1 MTENLLIVILYS
13 YLLGSIPFGL
23 LITKI
28 FLNKD
33 IRKIGSGNIGTTN
46 VLRTGKKI
54 LAALTLFCDIF
65 KGFISIYLTSK
76 YFSDFIYLSGL
87 ISFLGHIF
95 PIWLKFKG
103 GKGIAV
109 YLGIMLALSFKLAV
123 VFGVS
128 WLIILSITRYSSL
141 SSIIGSINVFLFSFM
156 SENISSD
163 FFYFTFF
170 IIVIF
175 THRENIIR
183 LKNMS
188 EDKIKF

>member
-1 MTENLLIVILYS
+1 MTENLIIVILYS

-46 VLRTGKKI
+46 VLRTGSKI
-54 LAALTLFCDIF
+54 LAGLTLFFDIF
-65 KGFISIYLTSK
+65 KGFVSIYLTSK
-76 YFSDFIYLSGL
+76 YFSEFIYLSGL

-95 PIWLKFKG
+95 PIWLRFKG

-128 WLIILSITRYSSL
+128 WLIILYITKYSSL
-141 SSIIGSINVFLFSFM
+141 SSIIGSLNVFLFSFM

-175 THRENIIR
+175 SHRENIIR

>member
-1 MTENLLIVILYS
+1 MTENLIIVILYS

-46 VLRTGKKI
+46 VLRTGSKI
-54 LAALTLFCDIF
+54 LASLTLFFDIF
-65 KGFISIYLTSK
+65 KGFVSIYLTSK
-76 YFSDFIYLSGL
+76 YFSEFIYLSGL

-95 PIWLKFKG
+95 PIWLRFKG

-128 WLIILSITRYSSL
+128 WLIILYITKYSSL
-141 SSIIGSINVFLFSFM
+141 SSIIGSLNVFLFSFM

-175 THRENIIR
+175 SHRENIIR

>member
-1 MTENLLIVILYS
+1 VTENLLIVILYS

>member
-1 MTENLLIVILYS
+1 MTENLIIVILYS

-46 VLRTGKKI
+46 VLRTGSKI
-54 LAALTLFCDIF
+54 LASLTLFFDIF
-65 KGFISIYLTSK
+65 KGFVSIYLTSK
-76 YFSDFIYLSGL
+76 YFSEFIYLSGL

-95 PIWLKFKG
+95 HIWLRFKG

-128 WLIILSITRYSSL
+128 WLIILYITKYSSL
-141 SSIIGSINVFLFSFM
+141 SSIIGSLNVFLFSFM

-175 THRENIIR
+175 SHRENIIR

>member
-141 SSIIGSINVFLFSFM
+141 SSIIGSLNVFLFSFM

-175 THRENIIR
+175 SHRENIIR